1 MRALKKWG
9 TRKHFRRIEI
19 DLTPDDSFE
28 FGRRDFVYSRRKQIL
43 ENKWKLTGDAAEMAG
58 LSVGYLLVYFVISAN
73 IRIDLFKIARCK
85 QSEKSC
91 ALVD

>member
-73 IRIDLFKIARCK
+73 IRI
-85 QSEKSC
+85 
-91 ALVD
+91 